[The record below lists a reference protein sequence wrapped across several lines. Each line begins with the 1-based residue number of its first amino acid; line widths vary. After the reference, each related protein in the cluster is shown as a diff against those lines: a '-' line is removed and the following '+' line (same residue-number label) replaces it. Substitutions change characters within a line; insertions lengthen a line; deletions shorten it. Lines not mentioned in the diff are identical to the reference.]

1 MCMYVCMTLTVEFVT
16 PCSLGLDLPPK
27 FIHFKHSTHVIQ
39 AVINQM
45 KLIQIGTTNSKM
57 LFPVKVLQHITVIL
71 YTFVVS
77 LIKCI

>member
-1 MCMYVCMTLTVEFVT
+1 MIV
-16 PCSLGLDLPPK
+16 GLNSTNLHGSSSM
-27 FIHFKHSTHVIQ
+27 IHPNLSISNIPHVIQ
-39 AVINQM
+39 AVISQM

-57 LFPVKVLQHITVIL
+57 LFPVKVLQHITVIV